1 MAVVPVEVEQ
11 RPGSRLSTI
20 DDLLLKI
27 REYQPTADLSQVR
40 AAYEFAAAAHEGQ
53 RRGTGE
59 PYVQHPLETALILAE
74 LQMDRISICAG
85 LLHDVPEDTSH
96 TIEEVKERFGEE
108 IARLVDGVTK
118 LSRIHW
124 ETLEEQQAENLRKM
138 FLAMAEDI
146 RVVIVKLCDRL
157 HNVRTL
163 DGKGEDARKRIA
175 RETLEIYA
183 PLAHRLGIWELK
195 WRLEDGA
202 FYYLEPERYQEL
214 KRLLADTRQTREGFI
229 EQAIANLSSELEKH
243 GLRPVV
249 TGRPKHI
256 YSIYNKMLRTGRSF
270 DQLYDLLAIRVQV
283 DSIQSCYAALGIVH
297 SLWHPVPGQI
307 DDYIATP
314 KGNMYQSLHTA
325 VIGPGGRHLEVQ
337 IRTFEMHQVAEHGIA
352 AHWRYKEGSGGTDQA
367 FEAKLA
373 WLRQLMDWQQELSS
387 AQEFVDTV
395 KMDLFQDQVYVFTP
409 KGQIKD
415 LPAGATPLD
424 FAYRIHTDV
433 GHRCIGARV
442 NGKLVSLD
450 YQLKNGE
457 IVEIL
462 TSKSS
467 RGPSRDWLNLVHTAH
482 AREKIRQWFK
492 QQQRAQNIARGK
504 EALDKEL
511 QRLGL
516 GGLGAI
522 SDDKLEEV
530 SQTLHQGT
538 LDHMY
543 AALGYGGFGVQTI
556 IGRLGLRAPSVEI
569 PIPELP
575 PDGTTP
581 PAAGNQKGAVSV
593 MGVGDLL
600 TRMAPCCKPVPGD
613 EIIGYITR
621 GKGITVHRRD
631 CNNVRTED
639 EPERLVHVDW
649 GRTGVQNYPVT
660 IRVEAYDREGLLRDV
675 ATVVTEEK
683 LNITGATVDVSK
695 NGIATIMSTVELG
708 SLQQLSR
715 LLGRIEKIR
724 DVIRVSRDVR
734 SGLTPSK

>member
-1 MAVVPVEVEQ
+1 M
-11 RPGSRLSTI
+11 
-20 DDLLLKI
+20 LLKI

-53 RRGTGE
+53 LRGTGE
-59 PYVQHPLETALILAE
+59 PYVQHPLETALILAD
-74 LQMDRISICAG
+74 LQMDRTTICAG
-85 LLHDVPEDTSH
+85 LLHDVPEDTNR
-96 TIEEVKERFGEE
+96 TVEQIQETFGSE
-108 IARLVDGVTK
+108 IAKLVDGVTK

-163 DGKGEDARKRIA
+163 DGKSESARKRIA

-229 EQAIANLSSELEKH
+229 EQAIASLTAELNKH
-243 GLRPVV
+243 GLEPVV
-249 TGRPKHI
+249 NGRPKHI
-256 YSIYNKMLRTGRSF
+256 YSIYNKIQRTGRSF

-297 SLWHPVPGQI
+297 SLWHPVPGQF

-337 IRTFEMHQVAEHGIA
+337 IRTFDMHQVAEHGIA
-352 AHWRYKEGSGGTDQA
+352 AHWRYKEGTGAGDQA

-415 LPAGATPLD
+415 LPAGSTPLD

-467 RGPSRDWLNLVHTAH
+467 RGPSRDWLNLVQTAH

-522 SDDKLEEV
+522 ADDKLEEV
-530 SQTLHQGT
+530 AQTLHQGS

-543 AALGYGGFGVQTI
+543 AALGYGGLGVQTV
-556 IGRLGLRAPSVEI
+556 IGRLGLRAPSVEV
-569 PIPELP
+569 PFPELP
-575 PDGTTP
+575 PDGAATP
-581 PAAGNQKGAVSV
+581 ASGNRTGAVSV

-631 CNNVRTED
+631 CHNVRSED

-649 GRTGVQNYPVT
+649 GRTGVQTYPVT
-660 IRVEAYDREGLLRDV
+660 VRVEAYDREGLLRDV

-683 LNITGATVDVSK
+683 LNITGATVDVSR
-695 NGIATIMSTVELG
+695 NGIATIMSTVEVG

-715 LLGRIEKIR
+715 LLSKIEKIKE
-724 DVIRVSRDVR
+724 VIRVSRDVR
-734 SGLTPSK
+734 SGLPTPN